1 LREIEKAIAD
11 KIKDYEEL
19 LRRKREEESQLEDWR
34 KRIREMI
41 ERQKKMMKERMGTI
55 GDADKE

>member
-19 LRRKREEESQLEDWR
+19 LRRKREEEVMLEDW
-34 KRIREMI
+34 K
-41 ERQKKMMKERMGTI
+41 
-55 GDADKE
+55 

>member
-19 LRRKREEESQLEDWR
+19 LRRKREEEVMLDDW
-34 KRIREMI
+34 K
-41 ERQKKMMKERMGTI
+41 
-55 GDADKE
+55 